1 MYVPFAVKKRI
12 NTPIRRILQ
21 VKRCISTKKTPQ
33 FHISSLKKA
42 KTLSPLI
49 NLWLFKTTSYI
60 IPVIYTGK

>member
-21 VKRCISTKKTPQ
+21 EKDAFPPPKTPQ

-42 KTLSPLI
+42 KT
-49 NLWLFKTTSYI
+49 
-60 IPVIYTGK
+60 